1 MKACLDVFCPSGNW
15 IEEVV
20 VAAVVYVAVVVAAA
34 AAVVVVVMAVPAVFC
49 SKFVSP
55 PFGFQQTW
63 LCRLATHNS
72 KTLVTRK
79 RLETQIK
86 FKLMF

>member
-34 AAVVVVVMAVPAVFC
+34 VGSVAAVVVAATPVVVVAVPAVFVLN
-49 SKFVSP
+49 SFHLRLGFNKHGYAVSP
-55 PFGFQQTW
+55 
-63 LCRLATHNS
+63 LL
-72 KTLVTRK
+72 
-79 RLETQIK
+79 TQRHW
-86 FKLMF
+86 